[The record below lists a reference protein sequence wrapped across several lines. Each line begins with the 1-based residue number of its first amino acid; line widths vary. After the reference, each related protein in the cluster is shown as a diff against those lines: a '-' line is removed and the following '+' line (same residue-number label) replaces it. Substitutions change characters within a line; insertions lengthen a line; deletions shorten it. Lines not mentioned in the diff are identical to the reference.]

1 MSSWQIEA
9 LSKLEKFVSS
19 SAGEFT
25 GANPFP
31 YCVLDNFFDNE
42 VLNELLIEFPEATD
56 PIWEASTQEGIQVKL
71 RSNWQSEADIR
82 PVTKSV
88 VHFFNSGA
96 VMKQLSRL
104 TGIEKLI
111 SDPYYT
117 GGGLNCTKRDGLL
130 DVHVDGNWHHAM
142 GVHRRLNVILY
153 LNKDWNSNWGGALE
167 LWDDSLSEC
176 VKSIDPVGNRLV
188 IFETH
193 DRTFHGHPSPLSC
206 PPDESRK
213 SLILYYYTAAA
224 RPQSQVV
231 VERPHRALWRK
242 RQMKELS

>member
-1 MSSWQIEA
+1 
-9 LSKLEKFVSS
+9 
-19 SAGEFT
+19 
-25 GANPFP
+25 
-31 YCVLDNFFDNE
+31 
-42 VLNELLIEFPEATD
+42 
-56 PIWEASTQEGIQVKL
+56 
-71 RSNWQSEADIR
+71 
-82 PVTKSV
+82 
-88 VHFFNSGA
+88 
-96 VMKQLSRL
+96 
-104 TGIEKLI
+104 
-111 SDPYYT
+111 
-117 GGGLNCTKRDGLL
+117 
-130 DVHVDGNWHHAM
+130 M

-231 VERPHRALWRK
+231 VEQPHRALWRK

>member
-1 MSSWQIEA
+1 MSNWQREA
-9 LSKLEKFVSS
+9 LVKLEKYASLFANEFI
-19 SAGEFT
+19 SAD
-25 GANPFP
+25 PFP
-31 YCVLDNFFDNE
+31 HCYLDNFFDNE
-42 VLNELLIEFPEATD
+42 VLNELITEFPDITD
-56 PIWEASTQEGIQVKL
+56 PIWEASSQEGIQVKL

-88 VHFFNSGA
+88 VHFLNSGA

-130 DVHVDGNWHHAM
+130 DVHADGNWHHAM

-153 LNKDWNSNWGGALE
+153 LNKDWNLNWGGALE

-188 IFETH
+188 VFETH
-193 DRTFHGHPSPLSC
+193 DRTFHGHPNPLNC

-213 SLILYYYTAAA
+213 SLILYYYTVAT
-224 RPQSQVV
+224 RPESQVV
-231 VERPHRALWRK
+231 VEQPHRALWRK
-242 RQMKELS
+242 RQMKELG

>member
-1 MSSWQIEA
+1 MSNWQREA
-9 LSKLEKFVSS
+9 LVKLEKYASLFANEFK
-19 SAGEFT
+19 SAD
-25 GANPFP
+25 PFP
-31 YCVLDNFFDNE
+31 HCYLDNFFDNE
-42 VLNELLIEFPEATD
+42 VLNELITEFPDITD
-56 PIWEASTQEGIQVKL
+56 PIWEASSQEGIQVKL
-71 RSNWQSEADIR
+71 RSNWRSEADIR

-88 VHFFNSGA
+88 VHFLNSGA

-130 DVHVDGNWHHAM
+130 DVHADGNWHHAM

-153 LNKDWNSNWGGALE
+153 LNEEWNLNWGGALE

-176 VKSIDPVGNRLV
+176 VESIDPVGNRLV
-188 IFETH
+188 VFETH
-193 DRTFHGHPSPLSC
+193 DRTFHGHPNPLNC

-224 RPQSQVV
+224 RPENQVV
-231 VERPHRALWRK
+231 VEQPHRALWRK
-242 RQMKELS
+242 RQMKELG